1 MGIIT
6 LEHADRLFWL
16 GRYTERVYTTLRL
29 YEKSFD
35 KIIDKDKYDYREF
48 CKDIDIPDIYGSKE
62 EFAKKYLF
70 CAEDPNS
77 VLSNLKRAYDNAIE
91 LREEIGSEALSY
103 IQLSIYDMR
112 KAAISNA
119 PLIQLQDVIDHI
131 LAFFGIA
138 DDMIESENIRAII
151 KTGKRIERIDL
162 YARLELDR
170 EDLRRE
176 IDRMRFRIKKT
187 GMKYK
192 ESVIE
197 DLQNLIN
204 EEKINYYKI
213 VEEVENIFEI

>member
-1 MGIIT
+1 
-6 LEHADRLFWL
+6 
-16 GRYTERVYTTLRL
+16 
-29 YEKSFD
+29 
-35 KIIDKDKYDYREF
+35 
-48 CKDIDIPDIYGSKE
+48 
-62 EFAKKYLF
+62 
-70 CAEDPNS
+70 
-77 VLSNLKRAYDNAIE
+77 
-91 LREEIGSEALSY
+91 
-103 IQLSIYDMR
+103 MR

-187 GMKYK
+187 GMKK
-192 ESVIE
+192 
-197 DLQNLIN
+197 
-204 EEKINYYKI
+204 K
-213 VEEVENIFEI
+213 